1 MCGKCLLTVRR
12 GVHAESMGKA
22 LHLDGAKLP
31 DGAVIRPRREG
42 DVFKKFGGGTKKLK
56 EFFIDRKI
64 PARHRSSYPLIAAG
78 KEVFAVCGEEISDK
92 VRGEKTE
99 SGFSDPERM
108 FTLTVYKRGEDAQ
121 CTKT

>member
-1 MCGKCLLTVRR
+1 M
-12 GVHAESMGKA
+12 
-22 LHLDGAKLP
+22 
-31 DGAVIRPRREG
+31 
-42 DVFKKFGGGTKKLK
+42 
-56 EFFIDRKI
+56 
-64 PARHRSSYPLIAAG
+64 
-78 KEVFAVCGEEISDK
+78 CGEEISDK